1 MAGISIPQFKRE
13 LKTKH
18 AAGMD
23 IERTGIESI
32 DSFDAKSY
40 ECRNEFLGIRFD
52 VESNSLPRST
62 VESNEGVSI
71 RQSNRTG
78 GGVRSEIDRFDRTE
92 YAMCRSACHNVAGS
106 LISCD
111 WLTRHDAPD
120 VTR

>member
-52 VESNSLPRST
+52 VESNSPSTFDSRIERGCVHST
-62 VESNEGVSI
+62 VESNGWRRSVGNRSI
-71 RQSNRTG
+71 RSNR
-78 GGVRSEIDRFDRTE
+78 VR
-92 YAMCRSACHNVAGS
+92 NVPK
-106 LISCD
+106 
-111 WLTRHDAPD
+111 RMP
-120 VTR
+120 